1 MDGLEHAFGQLTA
14 VKAREVRDA
23 HAARRTLYRHLD
35 AEGLSFTVLLDEV
48 RRELALRHL
57 RDSNMPAAEIAQLL
71 GFSAPSG
78 FSHWFRAHFGFSVT
92 QWRKQATG

>member
-1 MDGLEHAFGQLTA
+1 
-14 VKAREVRDA
+14 
-23 HAARRTLYRHLD
+23 
-35 AEGLSFTVLLDEV
+35 V

>member
-1 MDGLEHAFGQLTA
+1 MD
-14 VKAREVRDA
+14 
-23 HAARRTLYRHLD
+23 RRTLHRHLG
-35 AEGLSFTVLLDEV
+35 AEGLTFIVLLDDV